1 MRDGVGTFSIVKWV
15 LFQLSRFRRISPS
28 GYFFDCQTG
37 TFSVDKNRI
46 LMRYKNL
53 LGVNRVMNL
62 IS

>member
-37 TFSVDKNRI
+37 TFSVDKNMKGDI
-46 LMRYKNL
+46 MTKNHEKRL
-53 LGVNRVMNL
+53 QV
-62 IS
+62 